1 MKYRHIAIGLGSW
14 LLCLPAANASELDVR
29 SPHLVVQSVRSQS
42 SNAQLQ
48 QGRQLYESGQFA
60 EAVRVL
66 QQAAETF
73 TQQGQL
79 LDRAIANSNLSLAYQ
94 QLGDWSAAEAA
105 IATSLETLAQ
115 LDDRDRETRSILA
128 QSLHVQGQLQL
139 SIGQAETAADTWER
153 AIALYQSL
161 EDETGAL
168 SLTIDRAEAL
178 QALGL
183 YKQALAALTDA
194 TQTLQSQ
201 SDSPLKAKAYLS
213 LGNTQRS
220 IGKLEASDE
229 VASEVTPSYAELS
242 LSESLG
248 IARRLQLPDAIAR
261 AALSWGNTKQS
272 IARRALDLGD
282 RPKYS
287 EQLQAAIES
296 YDIAVRSAGSTSDTQ
311 VLAQLNQLSLQ
322 VERHQWDR
330 VKAVLPQ
337 LHDRIDRLPV
347 RRQTVYARVNLAR
360 SALKAIEQQPKNRED
375 VELMRSSQQ
384 IAAQM
389 LTVAIEQAKS
399 LGDNRAQ
406 SYALGTFGQLYLYD
420 RDWQAAQAVTE
431 EALLLSQAMQAGDI
445 AYQWQWQLGRILC
458 RGVQPCAPDGD
469 LTSAIAAYREAVN
482 TLKTIRNDLVTV
494 TSDVQFSFREG
505 VEPVYRQLVDLL
517 LQPTPGETRID
528 LERLEWAREAIEAL
542 QLAQLDNFFRE
553 ACIEAKPVNLE
564 ALDRQ
569 AAAIY
574 SIVLPDRLE
583 TIVSLPGKPLRHY
596 TQPVSAETVKMVAA
610 QVRASVIRGDRLPSA
625 PVENKEAIR
634 PVLVDE
640 GAENDSIAP
649 SEQLYDWLVRPV
661 AAELAASEVKT
672 LVFVLDNPLQNLP
685 LAVLHDGRQYLIENY
700 AIAQTPGLQV
710 LPTTPIEPT
719 QLKVLAGGLS
729 MMPPQF
735 RSQWGDLAE
744 VEGEVNSIG
753 RAASGQILL
762 NDAFTSQRLQA
773 ELGGRSFQ
781 IVHLAT
787 HGQFSSNLAE
797 TFVLAW
803 DGEIGV
809 GLLTDLL
816 QVGEETRRTP
826 IELLVLSACQTA
838 VGDDR
843 AALGLAGV
851 AVRAGARSTL
861 ASLWL
866 VDDRA
871 TAQLMEQFYQESI
884 DNPSLNKAQALRNAQ
899 LSLLKSSEFNL
910 PQYWAAFVLVGNWK

>member
-14 LLCLPAANASELDVR
+14 LLCVSAADANELEVHAPNR
-29 SPHLVVQSVRSQS
+29 FVQSVQTPS

-48 QGRQLYESGQFA
+48 QGRQLYEAGQFA

-66 QQAAETF
+66 QQAVETF

-161 EDETGAL
+161 EDETGVL

-220 IGKLEASDE
+220 IGKLEASDG

-242 LSESLG
+242 LRESLS
-248 IARRLQLPDAIAR
+248 IAHRLQLPDAIAR

-287 EQLQAAIES
+287 EQLQAALES

-360 SALKAIEQQPKNRED
+360 SALKAIEQQPKKRED

-406 SYALGTFGQLYLYD
+406 SYALGTLGQLYLYD

-610 QVRASVIRGDRLPSA
+610 QVRASVIRGDQLPSA
-625 PVENKEAIR
+625 PVENKQAIR

-685 LAVLHDGRQYLIENY
+685 LSVLHDGRQYLIENY

-735 RSQWGDLAE
+735 RSQWGDLAA

-773 ELGGRSFQ
+773 QLGGRSFQ

-871 TAQLMEQFYQESI
+871 TAQLMAQFYQESI